1 MHERPKIK
9 FWALGILTAS
19 AQNFCRE
26 GSEHRSRALARK
38 KTLWYLKKQ
47 SLFFTSRIKKE
58 NQDKSDG
65 LIIQNGLNTIP
76 YYPIIVSPAGQNRS

>member
-1 MHERPKIK
+1 MYERSKIK
-9 FWALGILTAS
+9 FRAPGNSIAS
-19 AQNFCRE
+19 AQNFSRE
-26 GSEHRSRALARK
+26 GSEHRSQSLARK
-38 KTLWYLKKQ
+38 KILWYLKKQ

-76 YYPIIVSPAGQNRS
+76 YYPIIVSSAGQNRS

>member
-26 GSEHRSRALARK
+26 GSEYRSRALARK

-47 SLFFTSRIKKE
+47 SLFFISRIKKE

-76 YYPIIVSPAGQNRS
+76 YYQIIASSAGQNRS

>member
-1 MHERPKIK
+1 MHERLKIK
-9 FWALGILTAS
+9 LWALGILTAS
-19 AQNFCRE
+19 AQKFCRE
-26 GSEHRSRALARK
+26 GSEHRSQALARK

-47 SLFFTSRIKKE
+47 SLFFISRIKKE

-76 YYPIIVSPAGQNRS
+76 YYQIIASSAGQNRS